1 VVLTRGGAVA
11 ARRAHNPKVVGSNP
25 TPATKNDSSLNNLPL
40 RELLIMLLDECAQR
54 KLRLSNL
61 QNTELFKLWD
71 NEMIL
76 RYRTPNTLHESRRF
90 FGHFYKYLGEF
101 PPSVELGKS
110 FLTSF
115 ADCKPA
121 TLYRYSAL
129 LKQFFNWLGY
139 SWTVKIRMPKQ
150 LPEYIDDKDVDAL
163 EEAIKTKHNFKKTIA
178 RDLLLV
184 DVDKDTGLRRT
195 ECYKQ
200 RHRAF
205 ST

>member
-1 VVLTRGGAVA
+1 
-11 ARRAHNPKVVGSNP
+11 
-25 TPATKNDSSLNNLPL
+25 
-40 RELLIMLLDECAQR
+40 
-54 KLRLSNL
+54 
-61 QNTELFKLWD
+61 
-71 NEMIL
+71 
-76 RYRTPNTLHESRRF
+76 
-90 FGHFYKYLGEF
+90 
-101 PPSVELGKS
+101 
-110 FLTSF
+110 
-115 ADCKPA
+115 
-121 TLYRYSAL
+121 
-129 LKQFFNWLGY
+129 
-139 SWTVKIRMPKQ
+139 MPKQ